1 MSSIIN
7 PSYVLFS
14 ELEEMKEIT
23 KETPITSSLDI
34 PGRLRDTNFELR
46 IVLRKHIHRFEKM
59 KPLCPIVENQLND
72 WKNQLNSIVNR
83 ANQDGSDT

>member
-23 KETPITSSLDI
+23 KKTPIPSSIDI
-34 PGRLRDTNFELR
+34 PGRLTDSNFELR
-46 IVLRKHIHRFEKM
+46 IVLRKSIHRLEQM
-59 KPLCPIVENQLND
+59 KPLCPTVEKYVND
-72 WKNQLNSIVNR
+72 WKKELESNMNR